1 MVSSANLA
9 LPGDSSAFATL
20 LGMIRRLLP
29 FPVLAALLC
38 LMGCSATP
46 GAERPNILFAIWDD
60 VSHPHVSAMGSKM
73 VATPAFDRV
82 ASDGVLFRNAY
93 APAPGCS
100 PTRAAFLTGRHIW
113 MIEQAG
119 THASSFPASY
129 VSYQDLLEDAGYAI
143 GYTGKPWG
151 PGRWEKSGRTR
162 NPAGPAFSKR
172 RLEPPYSGIGDR
184 DYAGNFED
192 FYAQKPEG
200 QPFSFWVGGGEA
212 HRRFERGSWK
222 AAGKRLE
229 DAEVPP
235 FLPDTPEVREDL
247 LDYAV
252 EIEWFD
258 AHVGRILDFLQ
269 ANGELENTL
278 VIFTSDN
285 GMAFPR
291 AKANLYDY
299 GIHMPLAVRWAG
311 PGRAGRVVDDIV
323 QFVDL
328 TATILDLAGV
338 SHPGGASAPV
348 GRSIRKVLESQAD
361 GLVDSTRNRAFSGRE
376 RHSSSRWN
384 NLTYPQR
391 SMRTPRHLYIRNFKP
406 KRWPAGAPQKFLP
419 DGTLEPMHRAYHDID
434 ASPTL
439 TQLVEERGDGRIG
452 EYLEWAVGK
461 RPAEELF
468 DLEEDPGCLDNLALQ
483 QEHAGLLG
491 ELREELNSYL
501 EETGD
506 PRATSNGDVWDEY
519 IRYSAIRLFPK
530 PPDAGPD
537 Y

>member
-1 MVSSANLA
+1 MAQRKLLILIVA
-9 LPGDSSAFATL
+9 L
-20 LGMIRRLLP
+20 
-29 FPVLAALLC
+29 VAL
-38 LMGCSATP
+38 GCSP
-46 GAERPNILFAIWDD
+46 GAQVDGPNILFAIWDD
-60 VSHPHVSAMGSKM
+60 VSYPHVSAMGSRM
-73 VATPAFDRV
+73 VSTPAFDRV
-82 ASDGVLFRNAY
+82 ATEGVLFRHAY

-113 MIEQAG
+113 MLEQAG
-119 THASSFPASY
+119 THASSFPRRY
-129 VSYQDLLEDAGYAI
+129 VSYQDLLERAGYAI

-162 NPAGPAFSKR
+162 NPVGPAFVDR
-172 RLEPPYSGIGDR
+172 VLEPPYSGIRGW
-184 DYAGNFED
+184 DYAGNFAA
-192 FYAQKPEG
+192 FYEQKPDG
-200 QPFSFWVGGGEA
+200 QPFSFWVGGSEA
-212 HRRFERGSWK
+212 HRRFEKGSWR

-235 FLPDTPEVREDL
+235 FLPDIPEVREDL

-269 ANGELENTL
+269 ARGELDNTL

-299 GIHMPLAVRWAG
+299 GIHMPLAIRWGGA
-311 PGRAGRVVDDIV
+311 GRAGREVDDIV

-328 TATILDLAGV
+328 TATIVDLAGV
-338 SHPGGASAPV
+338 THPGGESALV
-348 GRSIRKVLESQAD
+348 GRSIRNILEAGEE
-361 GLVDSTRNRAFSGRE
+361 GLVDPSRTRAFSGRE

-391 SMRTPRHLYIRNFKP
+391 SMRTSQHLYIRNFKP
-406 KRWPAGAPQKFLP
+406 QRWPAGAPRKYAP
-419 DGTLEPMHRAYHDID
+419 NGRLEPMHMAYHDID
-434 ASPTL
+434 SSPTL
-439 TQLVEERGDGRIG
+439 TRMIEGRDEDGVREHFER
-452 EYLEWAVGK
+452 AVGK
-461 RPAEELF
+461 RPREELF
-468 DLEEDPGCLDNLALQ
+468 DLEVDPGCIDNLAAKP
-483 QEHAGLLG
+483 EHADLLKS
-491 ELREELNSYL
+491 LRDELNAYL
-501 EETGD
+501 QSTGD
-506 PRATSNGDVWDEY
+506 PRAAGNGGIWEDY
-519 IRYSAIRLFPK
+519 IRYSPVRKFPK